1 MLFSHVKISS
11 FRAKAHLVFHWCLYN
26 KLKFSIKQ
34 RTKVKTTAELRKTRR
49 LSTTPNSKREA
60 HDDKKQVELL
70 TFRFDICLNTKG
82 LEMAI

>member
-1 MLFSHVKISS
+1 MLFSNVKIPS

-26 KLKFSIKQ
+26 KLKFSVKQ
-34 RTKVKTTAELRKTRR
+34 RIKVKTTAQLRKTRR
-49 LSTTPNSKREA
+49 LSTTPNSKR
-60 HDDKKQVELL
+60 DDKKQVELL